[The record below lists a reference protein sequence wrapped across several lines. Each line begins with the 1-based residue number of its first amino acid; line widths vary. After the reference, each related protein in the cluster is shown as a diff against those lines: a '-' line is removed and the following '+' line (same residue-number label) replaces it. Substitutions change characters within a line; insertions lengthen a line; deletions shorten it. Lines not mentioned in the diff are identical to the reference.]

1 MDLRAVFI
9 LETLPIKNYFSFLNS
24 IATVTDI
31 TVTTILAVSAHPDD
45 ESLFAGGTLAM
56 HAEQGHHVYIL
67 ETTRGE
73 GGEVGEPPLTTQ
85 ENLGAYREQE
95 ARRAAAA
102 LGVRDIFFLPYIDP
116 NMEINGIAR
125 PIDTPLDEFTE
136 AIREYIKKLRPNL
149 VITHGSNGEYGHPQH
164 IYTHRATRM
173 ALANSAPQ
181 AALLSWCA
189 WHEPTRYERIL
200 NKDDRADIVQDV
212 TPWLGAKI
220 AAALCHQ
227 TQHAMFLRNSGA
239 ATVRDMVRQTES
251 FHIWQGSLSRDLSLL
266 FKY

>member
-1 MDLRAVFI
+1 MTA
-9 LETLPIKNYFSFLNS
+9 
-24 IATVTDI
+24 
-31 TVTTILAVSAHPDD
+31 ILAISAHPDD

-56 HAEQGHHVYIL
+56 FAEQGHNVYIL

-73 GGEVGEPPLTTQ
+73 GGEVGEPPLTTE
-85 ENLGAYREQE
+85 ENLGAFREQE
-95 ARRAAAA
+95 VRKAARE

-116 NMEINGIAR
+116 HMEINGIAR
-125 PIDTPLDEFTE
+125 PIDVPLEEFMQSIGE
-136 AIREYIKKLRPNL
+136 YVGNIRPDL

-173 ALANSAPQ
+173 ALANGAPG

-189 WHEPTRYERIL
+189 WHQPVDHERIL
-200 NKDDRADIVQDV
+200 NQDDPANIVHDV
-212 TPWLGAKI
+212 TPWLEAKI

-239 ATVRDMVRQTES
+239 ASVRDMVWNTES
-251 FHIWQGSLSRDLSLL
+251 FHIWQGSLPDDLS
-266 FKY
+266 F